1 MFFNCFL
8 GGFKLKLK
16 TILLVLTGF
25 FVGVML
31 QDSISQLRWRN
42 IAVGGEVLFVPT
54 VFLLVWLGW
63 ILREEYIKVRRA
75 KNGNTRKK
83 S

>member
-1 MFFNCFL
+1 MFFNRIL

-63 ILREEYIKVRRA
+63 ILRKEYIKVRRA

>member
-1 MFFNCFL
+1 M
-8 GGFKLKLK
+8 KLK

-42 IAVGGEVLFVPT
+42 VAVGGEILFVPT

-63 ILREEYIKVRRA
+63 TLRGEYRQAVKVRRV
-75 KNGNTRKK
+75 KHGNTRKEP
-83 S
+83 

>member
-1 MFFNCFL
+1 M
-8 GGFKLKLK
+8 KLK
-16 TILLVLTGF
+16 TLLLVLTGF

-54 VFLLVWLGW
+54 VFLLVWVGW
-63 ILREEYIKVRRA
+63 ILREEYIKVRSA

>member
-1 MFFNCFL
+1 MFFNWFL

-16 TILLVLTGF
+16 TLLLVLTGF

-63 ILREEYIKVRRA
+63 ILREEHIKVRRA

>member
-1 MFFNCFL
+1 M
-8 GGFKLKLK
+8 KLK

>member
-1 MFFNCFL
+1 MFFNRIL